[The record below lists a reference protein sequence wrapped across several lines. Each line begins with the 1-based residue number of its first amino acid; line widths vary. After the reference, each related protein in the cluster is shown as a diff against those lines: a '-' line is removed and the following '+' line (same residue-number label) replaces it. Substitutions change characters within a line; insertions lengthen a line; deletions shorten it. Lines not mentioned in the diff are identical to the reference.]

1 MPGPLAGI
9 TVLDLTRLAPG
20 PFCTMILG
28 DMGAEV
34 IRVQEP
40 GPPTGRRAEQAGAAG
55 TQMAG
60 AGGTS
65 VYNALQRNKK
75 SIGLN
80 LKDPEAREIF
90 YKLVRQADVLVEEM
104 RPGVAKRLGIDYDT
118 LQPLNPRLIYC
129 AVTGYGQTGPYA
141 ALAGH
146 DLNYISQAGAMSL
159 LGSIGEGKPTIPQNL
174 LADYAGGGLM
184 AALGVLAAL
193 FAREKTGRGQFVDAA
208 MMDGVMY
215 LLVQF
220 LSAYFADG
228 EIPVPGKSILSGGI
242 PHYNVYE
249 TKDGKLLSL
258 GSLEPWFYANLC
270 RAVGR
275 EDLIPYEFDPSKHPE
290 LFAHLREVLQ
300 TKTRDEWFTELNQTD
315 QCVGKVLSLDELEH
329 DPQVQARQMIIAVE
343 DAQHRTVKQVG
354 FAPKFSA
361 TPQSV
366 RRLAPQ
372 LGEHTDEILR
382 GMGIS
387 PAEIARL
394 REKGAIR

>member
-60 AGGTS
+60 AGGVS
-65 VYNALQRNKK
+65 VHNALQRNKK
-75 SIGLN
+75 SVGIN
-80 LKDPEAREIF
+80 LKDTEARDIF
-90 YKLVRQADVLVEEM
+90 YRLVRRADVLVEEM

-118 LQPLNPRLIYC
+118 LRPLNPRLIYC

-141 ALAGH
+141 PLAGH

-159 LGSIGEGKPTIPQNL
+159 IGSIGDGKPAIPQNL

-184 AALGVLAAL
+184 GALGVLAAL

-208 MMDGVMY
+208 MTDGVMY
-215 LLVQF
+215 LIVQF
-220 LSAYFADG
+220 LSGYFANG
-228 EIPVPGKSILSGGI
+228 EIPVPGKSMLSGGI

-275 EDLIPYEFDPSKHPE
+275 EDLIPYEFDESKHPE
-290 LFAHLREVLQ
+290 LFAHLQEVMK
-300 TKTRDEWFTELNQTD
+300 TKTRDEWFAVLNQTD
-315 QCVGKVLSLDELEH
+315 QCVGKVLSLDELER
-329 DPQVQARQMIIAVE
+329 DPQVRARQMVIEVA
-343 DAQHRTVKQVG
+343 DARHGTVKQVG
-354 FAPKFSA
+354 FAPKLSE

-366 RRLAPQ
+366 RRLAPA
-372 LGEHTDEILR
+372 LGEHTEEVL
-382 GMGIS
+382 GGIGVA
-387 PAEIARL
+387 PADIARL
-394 REKGAIR
+394 RERGAIR

>member
-1 MPGPLAGI
+1 MPGPLAGV

-65 VYNALQRNKK
+65 AYNALHRNKK
-75 SIGLN
+75 SIGIN
-80 LKDPEAREIF
+80 LKDAEAREVF
-90 YKLVRQADVLVEEM
+90 YKLARKADVLVEEL

-118 LQPLNPRLIYC
+118 LKPMNPRLIYC

-141 ALAGH
+141 SLAGH
-146 DLNYISQAGAMSL
+146 DLNYISQAGALSL
-159 LGSIGEGKPTIPQNL
+159 IGPKDGLPTIPQNL
-174 LADYAGGGLM
+174 LADYAGGGM
-184 AALGVLAAL
+184 QGALGVLAAL

-215 LLVQF
+215 LIVQF
-220 LSAYFADG
+220 LSGYFANG
-228 EIPVPGKSILSGGI
+228 EIPARGVSLLSGGA

-249 TKDGKLLSL
+249 TKDGKLLSI

-275 EDLIPYEFDPSKHPE
+275 EDLIPYEFDESKYPE
-290 LFAHLREVLQ
+290 VFAHLRTVMKS
-300 TKTRDEWFTELNQTD
+300 KTRDEWFTFLNQTD
-315 QCVGKVLSLDELEH
+315 QCVGKVLSLAELEH
-329 DPQVQARQMIIAVE
+329 DPQVQARQMVIEVQ
-343 DAQHRTVKQVG
+343 DAKHGKVKQVG
-354 FAPKFSA
+354 IAPKLSE
-361 TPQSV
+361 TPGSV
-366 RRLAPQ
+366 HRLAPA
-372 LGEHTDEILR
+372 LGEHTDEILSGLGLTR
-382 GMGIS
+382 
-387 PAEIARL
+387 AEINRL